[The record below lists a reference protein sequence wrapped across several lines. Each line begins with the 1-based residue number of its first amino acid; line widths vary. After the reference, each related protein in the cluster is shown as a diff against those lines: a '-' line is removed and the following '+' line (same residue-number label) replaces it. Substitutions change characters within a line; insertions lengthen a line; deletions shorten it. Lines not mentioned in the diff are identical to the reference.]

1 MGRYILRSVKYF
13 VLMCVLVVALLWLKV
28 HYNQLPISLG
38 DYVQL
43 YLHGTNGAMAAVMI
57 VVLALTYPRFGFTKR
72 EVAGSM
78 ERHRTQLLNAMELA
92 GYVLQS
98 EANGV
103 MVFRGTLLVRLGAL
117 GEERIEVRQVGEHI
131 ELSGLRR
138 TTVRIAARLDS
149 YIQNYERANG

>member
-13 VLMCVLVVALLWLKV
+13 VLMCVFVVALLWLKV

-38 DYVQL
+38 DYVWL
-43 YLHGTNGAMAAVMI
+43 YLHGTNGMMAAVMI